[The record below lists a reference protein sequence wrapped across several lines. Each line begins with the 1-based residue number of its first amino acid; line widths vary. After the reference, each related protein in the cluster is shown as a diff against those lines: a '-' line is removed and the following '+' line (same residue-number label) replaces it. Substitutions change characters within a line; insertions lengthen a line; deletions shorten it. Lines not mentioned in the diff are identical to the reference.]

1 MAHNRPDNCLVLRD
15 GTSYL
20 LLGYQ
25 ANSALILRD
34 VQGVGGGGISGGT
47 FSRGRW
53 RKLKDEEERQR
64 EAARAEKEREEKR
77 KAKAE
82 AKAEREGK
90 EAREAKRLK
99 RAMWMPRSRPAI
111 RLPSMRRPRLPGVE
125 NIAQAE
131 LHARLMQEA
140 AQAAALAEQE
150 RLARQQDENDI
161 ADIIELERQELLRHL
176 HAAGLTM
183 LLRGMK

>member
-99 RAMWMPRSRPAI
+99 RDVDAAI
-111 RLPSMRRPRLPGVE
+111 EAGDTVAVNAQAAAAGVE

>member
-77 KAKAE
+77 KAAE
-82 AKAEREGK
+82 AKAEQA
-90 EAREAKRLK
+90 ARK
-99 RAMWMPRSRPAI
+99 PGRPSAG
-111 RLPSMRRPRLPGVE
+111 RGCGCGDRGRRDVAVNARPRLRGVE
-125 NIAQAE
+125 SIAQAE
-131 LHARLMQEA
+131 LHARLMEEA
-140 AQAAALAEQE
+140 ARQPALAEQE
-150 RLARQQDENDI
+150 RLAGGGPGRHRRL
-161 ADIIELERQELLRHL
+161 IELERQDVLGRL
-176 HAAGLTM
+176 HAAGLTL
-183 LLRGMK
+183 LLRGRN